1 MHASTKRSVAF
12 LLPLVVFLGIAGFLM
27 KGLWL
32 DPREIPSP
40 LIDKPAPEFRLES
53 LGSPGKFVTPKDMLG
68 KVWLLNFWGSWCVA
82 CREEHPLLVEFA
94 RSGAAPV
101 VGVDYKEEDRTS
113 GQRWLQQLGDPFAAC
128 GFDPLGRVSID
139 YGVYAAP
146 ETFLID
152 KQGVVRFKQI
162 GPVTPEL
169 IQEKLM
175 PMIRRLS
182 A

>member
-1 MHASTKRSVAF
+1 MALSRKSIAY
-12 LLPLVVFLGIAGFLM
+12 LLPLAVFLGIAGFLL

-40 LIDKPAPEFRLES
+40 LINKQAPDFRLES
-53 LGSPGKFVTPKDMLG
+53 LGAPGTFVAPKDMLG

-82 CREEHPLLVEFA
+82 CREEHPLLVEFS
-94 RSGAAPV
+94 RTGVAPV
-101 VGVDYKEEDRTS
+101 VGVDYKEDDRTA
-113 GQRWLQQLGDPFAAC
+113 GQRWLRQLGDPFAAC

-152 KQGVVRFKQI
+152 KQGVIRYKQI
-162 GPVTPEL
+162 GPVTPDIL
-169 IQEKLM
+169 REKIV
-175 PMIRRLS
+175 PMIQRLN